1 MRVFITGATGY
12 IGGSVAERL
21 IRSGHHVIGLVRSKD
36 KAPLLKERGVEPIV
50 GTLDDSQILTNAA
63 HDADAVI
70 HAASADHPGSVVTL
84 IAALELSG
92 KTLITTTG
100 SGIVADSADGEC
112 AGSVFYTEDTYFEPV
127 PFRRPRVAMNRLVR
141 EAAIEKSIR
150 SVVICPSMIYGKGRG
165 LQPDSDQLPKII
177 ALSKQVG
184 AGVYFGKGLNRYSN
198 VHIDDLVD
206 LYLLALEK
214 APGGSFFF
222 AENGHASFK
231 DIAEMVS
238 RSLGFGGK
246 TASISV
252 EDVVRQYGDA
262 GRYGVTS
269 NSLVSAVNARRLGWS
284 PKAPALREYFEMSMQ
299 EESHGTCSRSSC
311 IGKFRR

>member
-1 MRVFITGATGY
+1 MKVFLTGATGY

-21 IRSGHHVIGLVRSKD
+21 IASGHQVVGLVRSAE
-36 KAPLLKERGVEPIV
+36 KAILLKDRGVESV
-50 GTLDDSQILTNAA
+50 LGTLDDSEIITNAA
-63 HDADAVI
+63 QAADAVI
-70 HAASADHPGSVVTL
+70 HAASADHAGAVLTL
-84 IAALELSG
+84 IAALERSG
-92 KTLITTTG
+92 KTLICTTG
-100 SGIVADSADGEC
+100 SGIAADSAAGEY
-112 AGSVFYTEDTYFEPV
+112 ATSVVLTEDSYFEPV

-141 EAAIEKSIR
+141 EAAVDKGIR
-150 SVVICPSMIYGKGRG
+150 SVIICPSMIYGKGRG
-165 LQPDSDQLPKII
+165 LQPDSDQLPKLI

-231 DIAEMVS
+231 EIAEMIS
-238 RSLGFGGK
+238 RSLGLGGK
-246 TASISV
+246 TVSLSI

-284 PKAPALREYFEMSMQ
+284 PKAPSLPEYFANFTLQ
-299 EESHGTCSRSSC
+299 
-311 IGKFRR
+311 

>member
-1 MRVFITGATGY
+1 MKVFVTGATGY
-12 IGGSVAERL
+12 IGGSVTERL
-21 IRSGHHVIGLVRSKD
+21 IASGHQVVGLVRSAKSI
-36 KAPLLKERGVEPIV
+36 PLLKDRGIESVL
-50 GTLDDSQILTNAA
+50 GTLDDSEIITNAA
-63 HDADAVI
+63 HEADAVI

-84 IAALELSG
+84 IAALERSG
-92 KTLITTTG
+92 KTLICTTG
-100 SGIVADSADGEC
+100 SGIVADSAAGEY
-112 AGSVFYTEDTYFEPV
+112 ASSVVFTEDTYFEPV
-127 PFRRPRVAMNRLVR
+127 PFRRPRVAMNRFVR
-141 EAAIEKSIR
+141 EAAIDKGIR
-150 SVVICPSMIYGKGRG
+150 SVVICAPMIYGKGRG

-177 ALSKQVG
+177 VLSKQVG

-222 AENGHASFK
+222 AENGDASFK
-231 DIAEMVS
+231 EIAEMVS
-238 RSLGFGGK
+238 RSLGLGGK
-246 TASISV
+246 TVSLNV

-284 PKAPALREYFEMSMQ
+284 PKAPSLIEYFE
-299 EESHGTCSRSSC
+299 SC
-311 IGKFRR
+311 R

>member
-1 MRVFITGATGY
+1 MKIFATGATGY

-21 IRSGHHVIGLVRSKD
+21 IASGHHVVGLVRS
-36 KAPLLKERGVEPIV
+36 AQSIPLLKDRGIESVL
-50 GTLDDSQILTNAA
+50 GNLDDPEIITKTA
-63 HDADAVI
+63 HEADAVI

-84 IAALELSG
+84 IAALERSG
-92 KTLITTTG
+92 KTLICTTG
-100 SGIVADSADGEC
+100 SGIVVDSADGEY
-112 AGSVFYTEDTYFEPV
+112 AGSVVYAEDTYFEPV

-141 EAAIEKSIR
+141 EAAIDKGIR
-150 SVVICPSMIYGKGRG
+150 SVVICPPMIYGKGRG

-177 ALSKQVG
+177 ALSKQAG

-198 VHIDDLVD
+198 VHIDDLVE

-231 DIAEMVS
+231 EIAVMVS

-246 TASISV
+246 TVSLSV
-252 EDVVRQYGDA
+252 EDLVRQHGDA
-262 GRYGVTS
+262 GRYGAAS
-269 NSLVSAVNARRLGWS
+269 NSLVSAVNARRIGWS
-284 PKAPALREYFEMSMQ
+284 PKAPSLAEYFESL
-299 EESHGTCSRSSC
+299 R
-311 IGKFRR
+311 